1 MTSAGLHDVGILVTR
16 PRAQATA
23 LVRTIEREGGRAI
36 RFPVMEIKARAE
48 DAIKDA
54 VSTLPTPDIAVF
66 ASPNAVEHGL
76 RHVGGGKMAAIGP
89 ATAAAIQAAGRI
101 VDIFPASGYDSE
113 SLLDEPLLNNVVGKT
128 VLIVRG
134 NDGRELLA
142 DTLTERGATV
152 NYLSVYDRFLAQCS
166 PQLLADVESAWRKGE
181 INAVTVMS
189 VESLRNLI
197 TILPPWCS
205 ARLDSIRLVTPA
217 ARVIQEALDRY
228 PQARPILATGP
239 SAESMVRAMCQSQ
252 EKRGLKP

>member
-54 VSTLPTPDIAVF
+54 VSALPTPDIAVF

-101 VDIFPASGYDSE
+101 VDILPASGYDSE
-113 SLLDEPLLNNVVGKT
+113 SLLDEPLLNNVVRQDRTDCSRQRWPGVT
-128 VLIVRG
+128 RRHIDRTWRHG
-134 NDGRELLA
+134 ELP
-142 DTLTERGATV
+142 V
-152 NYLSVYDRFLAQCS
+152 C
-166 PQLLADVESAWRKGE
+166 
-181 INAVTVMS
+181 
-189 VESLRNLI
+189 
-197 TILPPWCS
+197 
-205 ARLDSIRLVTPA
+205 IRS
-217 ARVIQEALDRY
+217 Q
-228 PQARPILATGP
+228 
-239 SAESMVRAMCQSQ
+239 SRAMQPATS
-252 EKRGLKP
+252 RRR